1 MSTNPEVQVQTQRD
15 RRPSS
20 GGYGKLIVA
29 GVIGVVILILILQN
43 TKESWRFHFFFWW
56 LSLPAWLML
65 IVLLVGGFAIGF
77 VLSAV
82 LRQRKKREMRRQARN
97 M

>member
-1 MSTNPEVQVQTQRD
+1 MSTNPEVQVQRD
-15 RRPSS
+15 RQPAG

-29 GVIGVVILILILQN
+29 GVIGLIILVLILQN
-43 TKESWRFHFFFWW
+43 TKESWKFHFFFWW

-65 IVLLVGGFAIGF
+65 IVLLVAGFAIGF
-77 VLSAV
+77 VISAI
-82 LRQRKKREMRRQARN
+82 LRRRKKREMRRQARS